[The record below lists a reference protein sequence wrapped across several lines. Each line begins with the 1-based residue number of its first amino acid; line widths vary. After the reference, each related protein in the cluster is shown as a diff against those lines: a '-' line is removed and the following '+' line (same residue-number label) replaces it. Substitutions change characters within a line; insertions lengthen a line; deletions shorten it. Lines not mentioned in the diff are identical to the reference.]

1 MCFGGKSSTN
11 TAPPA
16 PQQPT
21 TFDYSVA
28 NRGQADA
35 NRMIGQLQQGKV
47 LSSTSQQTF
56 GSELGSA
63 APATSGGM

>member
-16 PQQPT
+16 PEQPT
-21 TFDYSVA
+21 TFDYNAA

-35 NRMIGQLQQGKV
+35 NRSIGQLQTGKV
-47 LSSTSQQTF
+47 LSTTGGSF
-56 GSELGSA
+56 GSELGA
-63 APATSGGM
+63 TAPATSGGM